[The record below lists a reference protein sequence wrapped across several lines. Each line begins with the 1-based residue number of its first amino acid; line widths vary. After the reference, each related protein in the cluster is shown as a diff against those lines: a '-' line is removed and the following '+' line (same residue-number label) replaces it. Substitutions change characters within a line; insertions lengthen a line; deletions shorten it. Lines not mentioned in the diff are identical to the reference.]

1 MMNER
6 VIEMIIQIKGKV
18 NFNITL
24 DPSTFIFDDR
34 KVEMDT
40 LNKTIKRDNDSIS
53 FEDNYEWNREI
64 LEGGSKPPTLI
75 SEKKFKKQQLLE
87 GTFLMNLEPFITNA
101 EPHEDATAIKLINET
116 DSAEIKLED
125 LHQFYIQFSKD
136 GKRLYDDGMV
146 DAYLLEDTLILKL
159 KHVTGIEII

>member
-75 SEKKFKKQQLLE
+75 SEKKFK
-87 GTFLMNLEPFITNA
+87 N
-101 EPHEDATAIKLINET
+101 
-116 DSAEIKLED
+116 SS
-125 LHQFYIQFSKD
+125 Y
-136 GKRLYDDGMV
+136 
-146 DAYLLEDTLILKL
+146 
-159 KHVTGIEII
+159 